1 MIYLISI
8 LSLIGLDQLTKIW
21 AVNTLM
27 NQPPQIFIP
36 GLLGFRYVRNTGA
49 AFSILRDQQLLLIIV
64 TFLILAGMTGYMIKA
79 IKADAPKVVKLAY
92 VLVIS
97 GAIGNFIDR
106 ARLNYV
112 IDFLEFKFIKFPI
125 FNIAD
130 VLIVVGVIFL
140 SWAIL
145 FLKYDF

>member
-64 TFLILAGMTGYMIKA
+64 TFLILAGTILQQVPGYPDPVFFRI
-79 IKADAPKVVKLAY
+79 VKQ
-92 VLVIS
+92 
-97 GAIGNFIDR
+97 
-106 ARLNYV
+106 
-112 IDFLEFKFIKFPI
+112 
-125 FNIAD
+125 
-130 VLIVVGVIFL
+130 
-140 SWAIL
+140 
-145 FLKYDF
+145 